1 MNYPA
6 PAPHNPCPKNKPNG
20 RTTTHRVR
28 LRARIIPF
36 PRKNTIIIG
45 IFPRPAQAA
54 KPEGTKEDGRGKRK
68 IKSKKKDGMK

>member
-20 RTTTHRVR
+20 RTTTHRR
-28 LRARIIPF
+28 NTITSIF

-68 IKSKKKDGMK
+68 IKSKKKDEMK